1 MTNTLLTDK
10 AFQELP
16 LHEDLLKALND
27 AGLTH
32 CTPIQAE
39 TLPLMLGG
47 RDIAGQAQTGTG
59 KTAAFLLATLNR
71 LLNSPPADDRRP
83 NQPRALM
90 IAPTRELAIQIHK
103 DALLLNKY
111 AGFRISL
118 VYGGVDYD
126 KQRDELRA
134 GVDILIGT
142 PGRLIDYFKQKVY
155 DLRAAEMM
163 VLDEADRMF
172 DLGFIKDV
180 RYLLRRLPPVDRRQ
194 GLLFSAT
201 LPYKVT
207 ELAYEHMNNPELI
220 KVNPDQV
227 TADRVTQV
235 LYHVS
240 KDEKI
245 RLLLGLLKQMDP
257 KRTMIFVNTKH
268 VAEKVWG
275 YLESNGFHAAM
286 LSGDVPQQKRQ
297 KMFKQFSDGELAILV
312 ATDVA
317 SRGLHIPNVSHVFN
331 YDLPQNAEDYVHR
344 IGRTARV
351 GEAGDAISL
360 ACEEYVY
367 SLMEIEEYIGYKL
380 PTESVTDAMLE
391 KNPAP
396 PVRRERDRKP
406 GGGRGGGKRRG
417 GGGRGGGSHR
427 RSGASSAPH

>member
-1 MTNTLLTDK
+1 MTNSLLTDK
-10 AFQELP
+10 SFQELP
-16 LHEDLLKALND
+16 LHDNLLRALAD

-39 TLPLMLGG
+39 TLPLMLDG

-59 KTAAFLLATLNR
+59 KTAAFLLTALNR
-71 LLNSPPADDRRP
+71 LLNKAPAEDRRV
-83 NQPRALM
+83 NQPRALI

-103 DALLLNKY
+103 DAQLLSKY
-111 AGFRISL
+111 AGFRVSL

-134 GVDILIGT
+134 GVDVLIGT
-142 PGRLIDYFKQKVY
+142 PGRLIDYYKQKVY
-155 DLRAAEMM
+155 DLRATEVM

-180 RYLLRRLPPVDRRQ
+180 RYLLRRLPPVDNRQ

-207 ELAYEHMNNPELI
+207 ELAYEHMNNPELVR
-220 KVNPDQV
+220 VNPEQV
-227 TADRVTQV
+227 TADRVQQV

-240 KDEKI
+240 KEEKI
-245 RLLLGLLKQMDP
+245 PLLLGLLKQMDP

-268 VAEKVWG
+268 EAEKVWG

-286 LSGDVPQQKRQ
+286 LSGDVPQKKRQ
-297 KMFKQFSDGELAILV
+297 KMFQRFSDGELAVLV

-344 IGRTARV
+344 IGRTARA
-351 GEAGDAISL
+351 GEAGDAVSL
-360 ACEEYVY
+360 ACEEFVY
-367 SLMEIEEYIGYKL
+367 SLMEIEEYIGHKL
-380 PTESVTDAMLE
+380 PTEAVSDSLLVQ
-391 KNPAP
+391 NPEP
-396 PVRRERDRKP
+396 PVRRERNKKP
-406 GGGRGGGKRRG
+406 AGGGHGKRSGGGARGGSRRQKSG
-417 GGGRGGGSHR
+417 
-427 RSGASSAPH
+427 GASSGQ